1 MKKLES
7 EGIGKPSTYASIVE
21 TLKTREYVEVIEK
34 KISSDISWVVRLIE
48 ESEARFVD
56 LRFTDTKGKQHHFTI
71 PARIVLD
78 DPEEWF
84 ENGQAFDGSSI
95 GGWKGIQASDMQLR
109 PDPATALS
117 FVNSICPHICLST
130 RQQMR

>member
-1 MKKLES
+1 M
-7 EGIGKPSTYASIVE
+7 SIKDAV
-21 TLKTREYVEVIEK
+21 K
-34 KISSDISWVVRLIE
+34 LIE

-109 PDPATALS
+109 PDASTAFRRS
-117 FVNSICPHICLST
+117 FLRRYHRCLYL
-130 RQQMR
+130 RRYRPC